1 MLINLDGVTMVAGR
15 DCKRKFERGITLLEA
30 LVSTAIIAIGFIAI
44 FQMVQYSIRSI
55 DVSGERTKSNLL
67 ISMVAEDLISEKNAT
82 SPTDKV
88 PFVDYLVKQEKVGNP
103 SWNAPSCVSGSST
116 NQTFKNTV
124 DAKKYK
130 WANRFS
136 KRRLKCKGTE
146 NKKELKLYAICN
158 TKSGNSCKYENKKN
172 YNGTGIYDQLVI
184 GRMEVNISTG
194 RLDEKGKEPKPKKNV
209 LYFQVK

>member
-15 DCKRKFERGITLLEA
+15 DCKRKFERGITLIEA

-136 KRRLKCKGTE
+136 KRRLKCKGVE
-146 NKKELKLYAICN
+146 NKKELKLYDICN
-158 TKSGNSCKYENKKN
+158 EFSVTSCKYKN
-172 YNGTGIYDQLVI
+172 NNIYNGTGIYDQLVI
-184 GRMEVNISTG
+184 GRMEVNVSTG
-194 RLDEKGKEPKPKKNV
+194 RIDDRGDKKPKKNV
-209 LYFQVK
+209 LYFQIK

>member
-15 DCKRKFERGITLLEA
+15 DCKRKFERGITLIEA

-55 DVSGERTKSNLL
+55 DVSGERTKSNML

-82 SPTDKV
+82 SPTKKV
-88 PFVDYLVKQEKVGNP
+88 PLVDYLIEQEKAGKS

-136 KRRLKCKGTE
+136 KRRLKCKGVE
-146 NKKELKLYAICN
+146 NKKELKLYDICN
-158 TKSGNSCKYENKKN
+158 NSFSGNACTYDNNKD

-184 GRMEVNISTG
+184 GRMEVNLSTG
-194 RLDEKGKEPKPKKNV
+194 RIDDKDNKKPKKNV
-209 LYFQVK
+209 LYFQIK